1 MRGIDVITTHRAG
14 AANLQETQREHVSS
28 LSGDRADLWELCF
41 KRLRE
46 GVVQDLERQRR
57 KQDNLRLL
65 NEHIE
70 LTKQLESEREKA
82 FK

>member
-1 MRGIDVITTHRAG
+1 MSTRSKVVLGISLVMSVGTVIGVHMTQ
-14 AANLQETQREHVSS
+14 NLERE
-28 LSGDRADLWELCF
+28 
-41 KRLRE
+41 RLRE

-70 LTKQLESEREKA
+70 LTKQLESEREKV

>member
-1 MRGIDVITTHRAG
+1 MTQ
-14 AANLQETQREHVSS
+14 NLERE
-28 LSGDRADLWELCF
+28 
-41 KRLRE
+41 RLRE

-70 LTKQLESEREKA
+70 LTKQLESEREKV

>member
-1 MRGIDVITTHRAG
+1 MGTVIGVHMTQ
-14 AANLQETQREHVSS
+14 NLERE
-28 LSGDRADLWELCF
+28 
-41 KRLRE
+41 RLRE

-70 LTKQLESEREKA
+70 LTKQLESEREKV